1 MDKELLVKGFEV
13 GRGLTQDN
21 FEEQDWNDLEELIK
35 QLKNI
40 YGITLFNDNYNLN

>member
-21 FEEQDWNDLEELIK
+21 FEEQDWNDLEEL
-35 QLKNI
+35 LAE
-40 YGITLFNDNYNLN
+40 FNLTY